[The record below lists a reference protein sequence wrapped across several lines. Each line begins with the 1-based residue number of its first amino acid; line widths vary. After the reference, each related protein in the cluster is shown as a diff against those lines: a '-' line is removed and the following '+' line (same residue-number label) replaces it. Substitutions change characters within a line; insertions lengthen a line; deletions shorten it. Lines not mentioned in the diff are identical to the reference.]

1 MKYCHRWQQQ
11 KIVNHLAY
19 LLEKCFD
26 IVHVHNFRYLEL
38 SDEEREKLEGSY
50 KVAKKLE
57 RLQSKKER

>member
-1 MKYCHRWQQQ
+1 MYFFLH
-11 KIVNHLAY
+11 
-19 LLEKCFD
+19 
-26 IVHVHNFRYLEL
+26 FRYLEL

>member
-1 MKYCHRWQQQ
+1 MHSVQ
-11 KIVNHLAY
+11 IS
-19 LLEKCFD
+19 
-26 IVHVHNFRYLEL
+26 IGHVFFLHFRYLEL